1 MRQIRG
7 EIGAVAKADGSAFFE
22 MGNTKVIAAV
32 YGPREGFGK
41 DGETHSYWS
50 ENSRVNYK
58 VENRSQ
64 QISDQALVRCEY
76 TMANFSTGDRMRKP
90 KGDRR
95 STEISLVIRQTMEAC
110 ILTHLMP
117 RSQIDIFVQ
126 VLQADGGTRS
136 ACINAATLAL
146 ADAGIPMRDLV
157 TSCSAGY
164 LNSTP
169 LLDLN
174 YVEDSAGGPDVTV
187 GILPKLDKVTLLQM
201 DAKLPM
207 DIFENVMQLAIEGCK
222 AIANYIREV
231 FDVKA
236 CVASMVICL
245 VLIFSTSDLYMGIF
259 LDSGIGG
266 HYNCSFVL
274 CNIFVKK
281 INRNPQ
287 KQAPSDGSTCFY
299 GKQKWEE
306 LLISTRDES

>member
-1 MRQIRG
+1 MEYVSPEGLRLDGRRPMEMRQLRA
-7 EIGAVAKADGSAFFE
+7 ELGAVSRADGSAVFE

-32 YGPREGFGK
+32 YGPRE
-41 DGETHSYWS
+41 
-50 ENSRVNYK
+50 VQ
-58 VENRSQ
+58 NRSQ
-64 QISDQALVRCEY
+64 QINDKALIRCEY

-110 ILTHLMP
+110 IMTHLMP

-146 ADAGIPMRDLV
+146 ADAGIPMCDLV

-174 YVEDSAGGPDVTV
+174 YMEDSAGGADVTV

-207 DIFENVMQLAIEGCK
+207 DIFENVMQLATEGCK
-222 AIANYIREV
+222 AVANYIREV
-231 FDVKA
+231 LLENTKQ
-236 CVASMVICL
+236 L
-245 VLIFSTSDLYMGIF
+245 E
-259 LDSGIGG
+259 
-266 HYNCSFVL
+266 
-274 CNIFVKK
+274 
-281 INRNPQ
+281 NRR
-287 KQAPSDGSTCFY
+287 GV
-299 GKQKWEE
+299 
-306 LLISTRDES
+306 

>member
-1 MRQIRG
+1 MEFVSPEGLRLDGRRPTEMRQLRAA
-7 EIGAVAKADGSAFFE
+7 IGAVSKADGSAVFE

-32 YGPREGFGK
+32 YGPRE
-41 DGETHSYWS
+41 
-50 ENSRVNYK
+50 
-58 VENRSQ
+58 VENKAEL
-64 QISDQALVRCEY
+64 INDQALVRCEY
-76 TMANFSTGDRMRKP
+76 TMANFSTGDRVRKP

-110 ILTHLMP
+110 IMTHLMP

-174 YVEDSAGGPDVTV
+174 YIEDSAGGPDVTV
-187 GILPKLDKVTLLQM
+187 GLLPKLDKVTLLQM
-201 DAKLPM
+201 DSKLSVEV
-207 DIFENVMQLAIEGCK
+207 FQSVMQLAIEGCK

-231 FDVKA
+231 
-236 CVASMVICL
+236 L
-245 VLIFSTSDLYMGIF
+245 LENT
-259 LDSGIGG
+259 
-266 HYNCSFVL
+266 
-274 CNIFVKK
+274 
-281 INRNPQ
+281 
-287 KQAPSDGSTCFY
+287 KQLEYRRGV
-299 GKQKWEE
+299 
-306 LLISTRDES
+306 